1 MSSLPLSRSHN
12 RRRRNGGGDGN
23 TSEPHTEDRLPPST
37 EAAVRRRQRRR
48 QLEAH
53 PVGDY
58 NLSPGEH
65 GGSQYILSPG
75 HESEGDEED
84 IKIGSKESKDFLAA
98 LREEEDDV
106 DVQATTTT
114 TTSAAVAARKEHKR
128 MAVLNNQPSL
138 EVDSNGGFVSNVG
151 GNKSRVFFPIFSKG
165 QKTVHL
171 VRHGQSTYNEAIS
184 GPGSWE
190 EPKIFDARLTKLGIE
205 QAKELGKFL
214 SELPKDAVWITSPL
228 TRAMETCVY
237 GREAMYAFVSPSS
250 AEDEKNSPDEN
261 VAPPNNSNDGNT
273 NNNNSNGNTTSRRS
287 SSASSRKKVST
298 KKKVATRK
306 ENEKQRHE
314 AWGRSVIVRPEIT
327 EKLSCSGDIGRT
339 KLELIEDIP
348 IFAQSLSK
356 LPDKSWWWD
365 TNNKRNDAGEKV
377 FNSDEPTRV
386 FQRRVDKF
394 RQWILSHPSTTFV
407 VFGHSTFFK
416 EMVGRSLKN
425 CEVASIQL

>member
-1 MSSLPLSRSHN
+1 
-12 RRRRNGGGDGN
+12 
-23 TSEPHTEDRLPPST
+23 
-37 EAAVRRRQRRR
+37 
-48 QLEAH
+48 
-53 PVGDY
+53 VGDY

-75 HESEGDEED
+75 HESEDEEEED
-84 IKIGSKESKDFLAA
+84 EDLRIDGEEGKDFLAA
-98 LREEEDDV
+98 LREEEDDG
-106 DVQATTTT
+106 DARAKRMGATTSTGQVAL
-114 TTSAAVAARKEHKR
+114 AATKKHKR

-138 EVDSNGGFVSNVG
+138 EVDGNGKIISNVG

-190 EPKIFDARLTKLGIE
+190 EPKIFDARLTELGIK

-237 GREAMYAFVSPSS
+237 GREAMYAFTSS
-250 AEDEKNSPDEN
+250 SLATEAEKNSPDEN
-261 VAPPNNSNDGNT
+261 AAPT
-273 NNNNSNGNTTSRRS
+273 NNNDSNNINSDGNTTSNRRS
-287 SSASSRKKVST
+287 LSASSRKKAST
-298 KKKVATRK
+298 KKKVATLKDQEEER
-306 ENEKQRHE
+306 ENAKQRHE
-314 AWGRSVIVRPEIT
+314 TWGRSVIVRPEIT

-365 TNNKRNDAGEKV
+365 TNEKRNDAAEKM
-377 FNSDEPTRV
+377 FNSNEPTRV
-386 FQRRVDKF
+386 FQRRVNKF
-394 RQWILSHPSTTFV
+394 KQWILSHPSTTFV

>member
-1 MSSLPLSRSHN
+1 M
-12 RRRRNGGGDGN
+12 
-23 TSEPHTEDRLPPST
+23 
-37 EAAVRRRQRRR
+37 
-48 QLEAH
+48 
-53 PVGDY
+53 GDY

-75 HESEGDEED
+75 HESEDEEEED
-84 IKIGSKESKDFLAA
+84 EDLRIDGEEGKDFLAA
-98 LREEEDDV
+98 LREEEDDG
-106 DVQATTTT
+106 DAKAKRMGAMGATTSTGQVAL
-114 TTSAAVAARKEHKR
+114 AATKKHKR

-138 EVDSNGGFVSNVG
+138 EVDGNGKIISNVG

-190 EPKIFDARLTKLGIE
+190 EPKIFDARLTELGIK

-237 GREAMYAFVSPSS
+237 GREAMYAFTSS
-250 AEDEKNSPDEN
+250 SLATEAEKNSPDEN
-261 VAPPNNSNDGNT
+261 AAPT
-273 NNNNSNGNTTSRRS
+273 NNNDSNNINSDGNTTSNRRS
-287 SSASSRKKVST
+287 LSASSRKKAST
-298 KKKVATRK
+298 KKKVATLKDQEEER
-306 ENEKQRHE
+306 ENAKQRHE
-314 AWGRSVIVRPEIT
+314 TWGRSVIVRPEIT

-365 TNNKRNDAGEKV
+365 TNEKRNDAAEKM
-377 FNSDEPTRV
+377 FNSNEPTRV
-386 FQRRVDKF
+386 FQRRVNKF
-394 RQWILSHPSTTFV
+394 KQWILSHPSTTFV

>member
-1 MSSLPLSRSHN
+1 M
-12 RRRRNGGGDGN
+12 
-23 TSEPHTEDRLPPST
+23 
-37 EAAVRRRQRRR
+37 
-48 QLEAH
+48 
-53 PVGDY
+53 GDY

-75 HESEGDEED
+75 HESEDEEEED
-84 IKIGSKESKDFLAA
+84 EELRIDGEEGKDFLAA
-98 LREEEDDV
+98 LREEEDDG
-106 DVQATTTT
+106 DARAKRMGATTSTGQVAL
-114 TTSAAVAARKEHKR
+114 AATKKHKR

-138 EVDSNGGFVSNVG
+138 EVDGNGKIISNVG

-190 EPKIFDARLTKLGIE
+190 EPKIFDARLTELGIK

-237 GREAMYAFVSPSS
+237 GREAMYAFTSS
-250 AEDEKNSPDEN
+250 SLATEAEKNSPDEN
-261 VAPPNNSNDGNT
+261 AAPT
-273 NNNNSNGNTTSRRS
+273 NNNDSNNINSDGNITSNRRS
-287 SSASSRKKVST
+287 LSASSRKKAST
-298 KKKVATRK
+298 KKKVATLKDQEEER
-306 ENEKQRHE
+306 ENAKQRHE
-314 AWGRSVIVRPEIT
+314 TWGRSVIVRPEIT

-365 TNNKRNDAGEKV
+365 TNEKRNDAAEKM
-377 FNSDEPTRV
+377 FNSNEPTRV
-386 FQRRVDKF
+386 FQRRVNKF
-394 RQWILSHPSTTFV
+394 KQWILSHPSTTFV

>member
-1 MSSLPLSRSHN
+1 M
-12 RRRRNGGGDGN
+12 
-23 TSEPHTEDRLPPST
+23 
-37 EAAVRRRQRRR
+37 
-48 QLEAH
+48 
-53 PVGDY
+53 GDY

-75 HESEGDEED
+75 HESEDGEEED
-84 IKIGSKESKDFLAA
+84 EDLRIDGEEGKDFLAA
-98 LREEEDDV
+98 LREEEDDG
-106 DVQATTTT
+106 DAKAKRMGAMGATTSTGQVAL
-114 TTSAAVAARKEHKR
+114 AATKKHKR

-138 EVDSNGGFVSNVG
+138 EVDGNGKIISNVG

-190 EPKIFDARLTKLGIE
+190 EPKIFDARLTELGIE

-237 GREAMYAFVSPSS
+237 GREAMYAFTASS
-250 AEDEKNSPDEN
+250 LATETEKNSPDEN
-261 VAPPNNSNDGNT
+261 AAPT
-273 NNNNSNGNTTSRRS
+273 NNNDSNNINSDGNITSNRRS
-287 SSASSRKKVST
+287 LSASSRKKAST

-306 ENEKQRHE
+306 DQEEERENAKQRHE
-314 AWGRSVIVRPEIT
+314 TWGRSVIVRPEIT

-365 TNNKRNDAGEKV
+365 TNEKRNDAAEKM
-377 FNSDEPTRV
+377 FNSNEPTRV
-386 FQRRVDKF
+386 FQRRVNKF
-394 RQWILSHPSTTFV
+394 KQWILSHPSTTFV

-425 CEVASIQL
+425 CEVASFQL

>member
-1 MSSLPLSRSHN
+1 
-12 RRRRNGGGDGN
+12 
-23 TSEPHTEDRLPPST
+23 
-37 EAAVRRRQRRR
+37 
-48 QLEAH
+48 
-53 PVGDY
+53 VGDY

-75 HESEGDEED
+75 HESEDEEEED
-84 IKIGSKESKDFLAA
+84 EDLRIDGEEGKDFLAA
-98 LREEEDDV
+98 LREEEDDG
-106 DVQATTTT
+106 DARAKRMGATTSTGQVAL
-114 TTSAAVAARKEHKR
+114 AATKKHKR

-138 EVDSNGGFVSNVG
+138 EVDGNGKIISNVG

-190 EPKIFDARLTKLGIE
+190 EPKIFDARLTELGIK

-237 GREAMYAFVSPSS
+237 GREAMYAFTSS
-250 AEDEKNSPDEN
+250 SLATEAEKNSPDEN
-261 VAPPNNSNDGNT
+261 AAPT
-273 NNNNSNGNTTSRRS
+273 NNNDSNNINSDGNITSNRRS
-287 SSASSRKKVST
+287 LSASSRKKAST
-298 KKKVATRK
+298 KKKVATLKDQEEER
-306 ENEKQRHE
+306 ENAKQRHE
-314 AWGRSVIVRPEIT
+314 TWGRSVIVRPEIT

-365 TNNKRNDAGEKV
+365 TNEKRNDAAEKM
-377 FNSDEPTRV
+377 FNSNEPTRV
-386 FQRRVDKF
+386 FQRRVNKF
-394 RQWILSHPSTTFV
+394 KQWILSHPSTTFV

>member
-1 MSSLPLSRSHN
+1 M
-12 RRRRNGGGDGN
+12 
-23 TSEPHTEDRLPPST
+23 
-37 EAAVRRRQRRR
+37 
-48 QLEAH
+48 
-53 PVGDY
+53 GDY

-75 HESEGDEED
+75 HESEEEGEEEEEEEEV
-84 IKIGSKESKDFLAA
+84 KIVSEEGKDFLAA

-106 DVQATTTT
+106 DARAKKTTTT
-114 TTSAAVAARKEHKR
+114 TTPTTSTATVALAATKKHKR

-138 EVDSNGGFVSNVG
+138 EVDSDGKFVSNVG
-151 GNKSRVFFPIFSKG
+151 GSKSRVFFPIFSKG

-190 EPKIFDARLTKLGIE
+190 EPKIFDARLTELGVK

-214 SELPKDAVWITSPL
+214 SEIPKDAVWITSPL

-237 GREAMYAFVSPSS
+237 GREAMYAFVSSS
-250 AEDEKNSPDEN
+250 EEETNSPDEN
-261 VAPPNNSNDGNT
+261 TAPTNDNDSKA
-273 NNNNSNGNTTSRRS
+273 NNNINSDDNNTSNRRS
-287 SSASSRKKVST
+287 LSASSRKKAST
-298 KKKVATRK
+298 KKKVATMKDEEEEK
-306 ENEKQRHE
+306 ENEKRRHE

-339 KLELIEDIP
+339 KLELIEDVP
-348 IFAQSLSK
+348 ILAQSLSK

-365 TNNKRNDAGEKV
+365 TNEKRNDAGEKM
-377 FNSDEPTRV
+377 FNSNEPARV
-386 FQRRVDKF
+386 FQRRVSKF
-394 RQWILSHPSTTFV
+394 KQWILSHPSTTFV

-416 EMVGRSLKN
+416 EMIGRSLKN

>member
-1 MSSLPLSRSHN
+1 M
-12 RRRRNGGGDGN
+12 
-23 TSEPHTEDRLPPST
+23 
-37 EAAVRRRQRRR
+37 
-48 QLEAH
+48 
-53 PVGDY
+53 GDY

-75 HESEGDEED
+75 HESEDEEEED
-84 IKIGSKESKDFLAA
+84 EDLRIDGEEGKDFLAA
-98 LREEEDDV
+98 LREEEDDG
-106 DVQATTTT
+106 DARAKRMGATTSTGQVAL
-114 TTSAAVAARKEHKR
+114 AATKKHKR

-138 EVDSNGGFVSNVG
+138 EVDGNGKIISNVG

-190 EPKIFDARLTKLGIE
+190 EPKIFDARLTELGIK

-237 GREAMYAFVSPSS
+237 GREAMYAFTSS
-250 AEDEKNSPDEN
+250 SLATEAEKNSPDEN
-261 VAPPNNSNDGNT
+261 AAPT
-273 NNNNSNGNTTSRRS
+273 NNNDSNNINSDGNITSNRRS
-287 SSASSRKKVST
+287 LSASSRKKAST
-298 KKKVATRK
+298 KKKVATLKDQEEER
-306 ENEKQRHE
+306 ENAKQRHE
-314 AWGRSVIVRPEIT
+314 TWGRSVIVRPEIT

-365 TNNKRNDAGEKV
+365 TNEKRNDAAEKM
-377 FNSDEPTRV
+377 FNSNEPTRV
-386 FQRRVDKF
+386 FQRRVNKF
-394 RQWILSHPSTTFV
+394 KQWILSHPSTTFV

>member
-1 MSSLPLSRSHN
+1 M
-12 RRRRNGGGDGN
+12 
-23 TSEPHTEDRLPPST
+23 
-37 EAAVRRRQRRR
+37 
-48 QLEAH
+48 
-53 PVGDY
+53 GDY

-75 HESEGDEED
+75 HESEDEEEED
-84 IKIGSKESKDFLAA
+84 EDLRIDGEEGKDFLAA
-98 LREEEDDV
+98 LREEEDDG
-106 DVQATTTT
+106 DARAKRMGATTSTGQVAL
-114 TTSAAVAARKEHKR
+114 AATKKHKR

-138 EVDSNGGFVSNVG
+138 EVDGNGKIISNVG

-190 EPKIFDARLTKLGIE
+190 EPKIFDARLTELGIK

-237 GREAMYAFVSPSS
+237 GREAMYAFTSS
-250 AEDEKNSPDEN
+250 SLATEAEKNSPDEN
-261 VAPPNNSNDGNT
+261 AAPT
-273 NNNNSNGNTTSRRS
+273 NNNDSNNINSDGNTTSNRRS
-287 SSASSRKKVST
+287 LSASSRKKAST
-298 KKKVATRK
+298 KKKVATLKDQEEER
-306 ENEKQRHE
+306 ENAKQRHE
-314 AWGRSVIVRPEIT
+314 TWGRSVIVRPEIT

-365 TNNKRNDAGEKV
+365 TNEKRNDAAEKM
-377 FNSDEPTRV
+377 FNSNEPTRV
-386 FQRRVDKF
+386 FQRRVNKF
-394 RQWILSHPSTTFV
+394 KQWILSHPSTTFV

>member
-1 MSSLPLSRSHN
+1 M
-12 RRRRNGGGDGN
+12 
-23 TSEPHTEDRLPPST
+23 
-37 EAAVRRRQRRR
+37 
-48 QLEAH
+48 
-53 PVGDY
+53 GDY

-75 HESEGDEED
+75 HESEDEEEED
-84 IKIGSKESKDFLAA
+84 EDLRIDGEEGKDFLAA
-98 LREEEDDV
+98 LREEEDDG
-106 DVQATTTT
+106 DARAKRMGATTSTGQVAL
-114 TTSAAVAARKEHKR
+114 AATKKHKR

-138 EVDSNGGFVSNVG
+138 EVDGNGKIISNVG

-190 EPKIFDARLTKLGIE
+190 EPKIFDARLTELGIK

-237 GREAMYAFVSPSS
+237 GREAMYAFTSS
-250 AEDEKNSPDEN
+250 SLATEAEKNSPDEN
-261 VAPPNNSNDGNT
+261 AAPT
-273 NNNNSNGNTTSRRS
+273 NNNDSNNINSDGNTTSNRRS
-287 SSASSRKKVST
+287 LSASSRKKAST

-306 ENEKQRHE
+306 DQEEERENAKQRHE
-314 AWGRSVIVRPEIT
+314 TWGRSVIVRPEIT

-365 TNNKRNDAGEKV
+365 TNEKRNDAAEKM
-377 FNSDEPTRV
+377 FNSNEPTRV
-386 FQRRVDKF
+386 FQRRVNKF
-394 RQWILSHPSTTFV
+394 KQWILSHPSTTFV